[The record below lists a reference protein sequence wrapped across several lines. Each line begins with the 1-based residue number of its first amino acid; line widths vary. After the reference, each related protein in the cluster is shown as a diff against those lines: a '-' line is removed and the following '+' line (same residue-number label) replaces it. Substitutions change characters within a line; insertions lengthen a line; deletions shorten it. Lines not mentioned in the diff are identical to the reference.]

1 MSLDRPLK
9 PALLKGWRRSC
20 PNCGGGAVLYRY
32 LKVHDSC
39 QNCGQDLHHHR
50 ADDGPAYL
58 TILIVGHIL
67 APLLHFVFVN
77 FRPEPWIMALG
88 FGTGCIALS
97 LYLLPRI
104 KGAII
109 AFQWARGLNGFGNDT
124 SGNMN
129 KPNESY
135 RYERDLHKTRLDH
148 YNLTELRIC
157 TEGPNGTTRI

>member
-1 MSLDRPLK
+1 MTLNEDVFVSLDRALR
-9 PALLKGWRRSC
+9 PALLKGWRRLC

-32 LKVHDSC
+32 LKVHNSC
-39 QNCGQDLHHHR
+39 QNCGQNLYHHR

-67 APLLHFVFVN
+67 APLLHFVFAN
-77 FRPEPWIMALG
+77 FRPDPWILAIG

-124 SGNMN
+124 SGNMGKSN
-129 KPNESY
+129 
-135 RYERDLHKTRLDH
+135 
-148 YNLTELRIC
+148 
-157 TEGPNGTTRI
+157 